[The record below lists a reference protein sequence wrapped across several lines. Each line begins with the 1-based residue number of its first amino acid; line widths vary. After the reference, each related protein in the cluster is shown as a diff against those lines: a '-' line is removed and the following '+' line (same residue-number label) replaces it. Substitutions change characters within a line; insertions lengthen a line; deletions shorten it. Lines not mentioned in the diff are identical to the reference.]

1 MKRTCANRYL
11 PNLDGLRAISVLIVI
26 LGHATSLQ
34 LYFGGYQFKDWLWV
48 PGKFGVV
55 MFFCIS
61 GILISHLLD
70 QERERDRDINI
81 KQFYIR
87 RAARIWPLYF
97 MVVIPGLAINFA
109 LAGTRLH
116 TEMGPLDYV
125 FMAVILPGFA
135 DRPMFVGPT
144 WSIGIEES
152 FYAVYPLMVRYM
164 TRRTLVAT
172 LLAVAFSPEIFGYL
186 GRYTCPGPLCSV
198 RFWWSPEWY
207 ACIAIGCLTYLAYSA
222 KSEWFNRLLFSPAA
236 QCIAFCAVAVTTSAA
251 VFAERFFAYRID
263 AVIFSVVIL
272 NAAFNPNSIL
282 QIRSRLMN
290 YLGTISYGM
299 YMWHAYCICL
309 SLMICWVFFKGETF
323 PYQNLIVSTL
333 TMVFT
338 IIVSKLSYDY
348 VENPIRQFARR
359 PKQDKTTSQAMAAY

>member
-1 MKRTCANRYL
+1 MRAMKRTCANRYL

-164 TRRTLVAT
+164 TRRILVAT
-172 LLAVAFSPEIFGYL
+172 SRSLSRRRSSDTLAAIPARPALQRSLLVVAGM
-186 GRYTCPGPLCSV
+186 V
-198 RFWWSPEWY
+198 RLH
-207 ACIAIGCLTYLAYSA
+207 C
-222 KSEWFNRLLFSPAA
+222 NRLPDLLGLQRQERMVQPVTVLTCRPVHRVLRGCSDYLSRRLRRALF
-236 QCIAFCAVAVTTSAA
+236 
-251 VFAERFFAYRID
+251 
-263 AVIFSVVIL
+263 
-272 NAAFNPNSIL
+272 
-282 QIRSRLMN
+282 
-290 YLGTISYGM
+290 
-299 YMWHAYCICL
+299 CL
-309 SLMICWVFFKGETF
+309 
-323 PYQNLIVSTL
+323 PH
-333 TMVFT
+333 
-338 IIVSKLSYDY
+338 
-348 VENPIRQFARR
+348 RR
-359 PKQDKTTSQAMAAY
+359 RDLFRRDPQ

>member
-1 MKRTCANRYL
+1 MQNRYL

-34 LYFGGYQFKDWLWV
+34 LHFGGYQFKDWLWI

-61 GILISHLLD
+61 GILISYLLD
-70 QERERDRDINI
+70 QEHERDGDINI

-97 MVVIPGLAINFA
+97 MVVIPAIAINLA
-109 LAGTRLH
+109 LAGTSLH
-116 TEMGPLDYV
+116 TKMGPLDYA

-152 FYAVYPLMVRYM
+152 FYAIYPLMVRYM
-164 TRRTLVAT
+164 TRPRLAAT
-172 LLAVAFSPEIFGYL
+172 LLAIAFSPEIFGFL
-186 GRYTCPGPLCSV
+186 GRYTCPGSLCSI

-222 KSEWFNRLLFSPAA
+222 KNEWFNRLLFSPAT
-236 QCIAFCAVAVTTSAA
+236 QCIVLCAIAVTTSAA
-251 VFAERFFAYRID
+251 VFAERIFAYRID
-263 AVIFSVVIL
+263 ALMFSLAIL

-290 YLGTISYGM
+290 YLGEISYGM
-299 YMWHAYCICL
+299 YMWHAYCVCL
-309 SLMICWVFFKGETF
+309 ALMICWVFFKGDTF

-333 TMVFT
+333 TLIFT
-338 IIVSKLSYDY
+338 LIISKLSYDHI
-348 VENPIRQFARR
+348 ENPIRKWARR
-359 PKQDKTTSQAMAAY
+359 PATTPSLDPNQAQGAIL